1 MTYVCS
7 TRKSRHTYF
16 GNMDVIVP
24 SGKTEKTRCT
34 NYVYALRTQF
44 DIFWNLGKWHQLGK
58 RKAITFSSKR
68 IILHHTTLKIHVV
81 AWHKKSLKTLMLIR
95 EIIRYGN

>member
-24 SGKTEKTRCT
+24 SGKTEKTLCT

-44 DIFWNLGKWHQLGK
+44 DIFWNLGKMAPTW
-58 RKAITFSSKR
+58 
-68 IILHHTTLKIHVV
+68 
-81 AWHKKSLKTLMLIR
+81 
-95 EIIRYGN
+95 

>member
-24 SGKTEKTRCT
+24 SGKTEKIRCT

-44 DIFWNLGKWHQLGK
+44 DIFWNLGKMAPTWL
-58 RKAITFSSKR
+58 
-68 IILHHTTLKIHVV
+68 
-81 AWHKKSLKTLMLIR
+81 KKSNNFFK
-95 EIIRYGN
+95 